1 MGLAVPQDSPPDQ
14 LRQAQVV
21 AQGLLLGP
29 VMLLGVGVLLRAMGT
44 TLGNVEALSY
54 VAIAFAIASPMVAG
68 SMRARMSA
76 PSAEQP
82 PPAEKARAALIG
94 PLAILEGAAFLC
106 GIAFLLTPT
115 YWPLIAAAIPL
126 GTMLAWFPRA

>member
-1 MGLAVPQDSPPDQ
+1 MPQDSPPNQ
-14 LRQAQVV
+14 LRQLQV
-21 AQGLLLGP
+21 ALGLILGP
-29 VMLLGVGVLLRAMGT
+29 VAVLGIGLLLRAMGT

-54 VAIAFAIASPMVAG
+54 VAIAFALASPMVAG
-68 SMRARMSA
+68 SVRARTSA
-76 PSAEQP
+76 PTAVQP
-82 PPAEKARAALIG
+82 PPAEKARAALIL
-94 PLAILEGAAFLC
+94 PMAILEAAAFLC